1 MSQRSRFYCESI
13 MDIQKTISKYIEEL
27 TAIEVILRR
36 LGEENKEVKLI
47 AASNDSILSIVRS
60 DINYLREVI
69 ARHSK

>member
-1 MSQRSRFYCESI
+1 

>member
-1 MSQRSRFYCESI
+1 

-36 LGEENKEVKLI
+36 LGEEYKEVKLI